1 MSQEL
6 IGIDLDMDLNQLLNS
21 RAENGTGFATGGT
34 GSKGRIAFDT
44 SSSRLVYDDGVQIQ
58 EVANLT
64 DVAGLLD
71 FKGGYNATTDT
82 PAIAGGV
89 GVLQG
94 DFYVVTVAGTFLGVV
109 VEIGDSLIA
118 NQDAPTIASQ
128 WTIVQGNV
136 VMATETVAGVVK
148 IATQV
153 LTDAGV
159 DDTTAITPKKL
170 NDASFLPHKFTSAGL
185 VVGGGA
191 PGTVVTHNLNNAQPG
206 GISIID
212 SGTGAPIRLA
222 IDTFTA
228 NTFTIYKNGANITVT
243 VSVNG

>member
-1 MSQEL
+1 MSKEL
-6 IGIDLDMDLNQLLNS
+6 IGIDLDINLNELLNS
-21 RAENGTGFATGGT
+21 RAENGTGFATGGA

-44 SSSRLVYDDGVQIQ
+44 VSARLVYDDGVQIQ

-82 PAIAGGV
+82 PSIAGGV
-89 GVLQG
+89 GVLKG
-94 DFYVVTVAGTFLGVV
+94 DYYVVTVAGTFLGVV
-109 VEIGDSLIA
+109 VEIGDSLFA

-128 WTIVQGNV
+128 WTIVQGNI

-159 DDTTAITPKKL
+159 DDTTAITPLKL
-170 NDASFLPHKFTSAGL
+170 KNASFLPHKYTSPGT
-185 VVGGGA
+185 VVGGGV
-191 PGTVVTHNLNNAQPG
+191 GTVITHNLNNAQPG

-228 NTFTIYKNGANITVT
+228 NGFTIYKNGANITVT
-243 VSVNG
+243 VGVNG

>member
-1 MSQEL
+1 MSKEL

-21 RAENGTGFATGGT
+21 RAENGTGFATGGA
-34 GSKGRIAFDT
+34 GSKGRFMYDT
-44 SSSRLVYDDGVQIQ
+44 TSNRLLYDDGVAIQ
-58 EVANLT
+58 SVANLN

-89 GVLQG
+89 GVLKG
-94 DFYVVTVAGTFLGVV
+94 DYYVVTVAGTFLGVV
-109 VEIGDSLIA
+109 VEVGDSLFA

-170 NDASFLPHKFTSAGL
+170 KDASYLPNKYTSPGT
-185 VVGGGA
+185 VVGGGG
-191 PGTVVTHNLNNAQPG
+191 PGTVITHNLNNAQPG
-206 GISIID
+206 GITILN
-212 SGTGAPIRLA
+212 SGTGAPIRLRM
-222 IDTFTA
+222 DTFTA